1 MGSSRR
7 AQSAP
12 RRAGH
17 CCAAIGAVRSR
28 ATDGVIRAN
37 EKTDAF
43 QPAFRPIKS
52 SRLRYR
58 DGLTSIRRFIARD
71 KCPLDVDAEKCGILG
86 LDTLLATVTDT
97 ASDASAAQRL
107 QSFPL
112 PFEHGRLALGKL
124 GGEPCSSR
132 GARCRTDQRSPVTW
146 SAPPCLMMTF
156 MIFRSPTVS
165 LDSPQLT
172 SASTRVGLES
182 QARCPPEQGQ
192 LGHRR
197 SISRP
202 P

>member
-43 QPAFRPIKS
+43 QPAFRPIES

-97 ASDASAAQRL
+97 GFRRFCGPAPSI
-107 QSFPL
+107 FPL
-112 PFEHGRLALGKL
+112 PFEHGRLA
-124 GGEPCSSR
+124 
-132 GARCRTDQRSPVTW
+132 
-146 SAPPCLMMTF
+146 
-156 MIFRSPTVS
+156 
-165 LDSPQLT
+165 DS
-172 SASTRVGLES
+172 G
-182 QARCPPEQGQ
+182 
-192 LGHRR
+192 
-197 SISRP
+197 
-202 P
+202 

>member
-43 QPAFRPIKS
+43 QPAFRPIES

-124 GGEPCSSR
+124 GGGAVLIAGRPAPDRPTQPRHVVSAALSDDDLHDFQVADCEP
-132 GARCRTDQRSPVTW
+132 
-146 SAPPCLMMTF
+146 
-156 MIFRSPTVS
+156 
-165 LDSPQLT
+165 
-172 SASTRVGLES
+172 
-182 QARCPPEQGQ
+182 
-192 LGHRR
+192 
-197 SISRP
+197 
-202 P
+202 